1 MISCA
6 RKLDSSVVGSSG
18 RLALSAV
25 LMMLVSACGTGA
37 ARATV
42 APTAPALSSPSPT
55 AAASTGCTAVE
66 TAPTPA
72 AGLVESS
79 ASDFAAI
86 GAADAP
92 VTLLFYCDLQSP
104 ECEIFNRALDE
115 LLRSHPSDLRVIQR
129 LYPVPE
135 SAVPSLDKS
144 VLAAQAAIAANDQ
157 GKFWAL
163 RDMLHAQYAEWT
175 TLSKNEFRSWL
186 LAKAASVG
194 LDSARF
200 GADLE
205 STQTAAAA
213 DELYRA
219 AHALGIS
226 SIPTVFVNGRLQ
238 ERPALSYEG
247 LDSTIGLIALG
258 ARQFRACPPFELDP
272 LRKYTATLHTDK
284 GDIVFALDPINA
296 PLAVNSFVFLAQH
309 GWFDGTSFHRVIPGF
324 VAQGGDP
331 SGTGRGGP
339 GYYFLNEITATGRF
353 DRPGVVGMA
362 NSGPD
367 TNGSQ
372 FFITYAPRPELDGSY
387 TVFAHVVQGM
397 EVVESLTPRDPLTMA
412 NPAPGDQIMSVTVEI
427 Q

>member
-1 MISCA
+1 M
-6 RKLDSSVVGSSG
+6 
-18 RLALSAV
+18 
-25 LMMLVSACGTGA
+25 
-37 ARATV
+37 
-42 APTAPALSSPSPT
+42 
-55 AAASTGCTAVE
+55 
-66 TAPTPA
+66 
-72 AGLVESS
+72 
-79 ASDFAAI
+79 

-104 ECEIFNRALDE
+104 ECEIFNRALDA
-115 LLRSHPSDLRVIQR
+115 LLQTHAANLRVIQR

-144 VLAAQAAIAANDQ
+144 VLAAQAAIAANNQ

-163 RDMLHAQYAEWT
+163 RDMLHAQYAAWT

-186 LAKAASVG
+186 LAKAASLG
-194 LDSARF
+194 LDPSRF
-200 GADLE
+200 AVDLDSE
-205 STQTAAAA
+205 QTAAAA
-213 DELYRA
+213 EDLYTS

-258 ARQFRACPPFELDP
+258 ARQFRACPPFEIDAS
-272 LRKYTATLHTDK
+272 RSYTATLHTAK

-309 GWFDGTSFHRVIPGF
+309 GWYDGTSFHRVIPGF

-339 GYYFLNEITATGRF
+339 GYYFLNEITEAGQF

-372 FFITYAPRPELDGSY
+372 FFITYASRPELDGSY
-387 TVFAHVVQGM
+387 TVFAHVVKGM
-397 EVVESLTPRDPLTMA
+397 EVVESLTPRDPLTTT
-412 NPAPGDQIMSVTVEI
+412 NPPPGDQILSVTVEI
-427 Q
+427 R